1 MGGINRQT
9 PQPGV
14 HNASTRTA
22 KSSISTGI
30 VNQRRLTPLRNLLCG
45 ICYALTEPAEKKL
58 VARFAADGEAGAAFG
73 WFHTVL
79 GIANLPS
86 SLLFGWLYQSFGPM
100 VAFGWG
106 ALAAII
112 AAALLTN
119 VGSGKTL

>member
-1 MGGINRQT
+1 MI
-9 PQPGV
+9 
-14 HNASTRTA
+14 
-22 KSSISTGI
+22 
-30 VNQRRLTPLRNLLCG
+30 LLG
-45 ICYALTEPAEKKL
+45 WGLYAAVYSGFGFATQVWHVWALFLAYAVFYALTEPAEKKL

-106 ALAAII
+106 AFAAII
-112 AAALLTN
+112 AAALLTK